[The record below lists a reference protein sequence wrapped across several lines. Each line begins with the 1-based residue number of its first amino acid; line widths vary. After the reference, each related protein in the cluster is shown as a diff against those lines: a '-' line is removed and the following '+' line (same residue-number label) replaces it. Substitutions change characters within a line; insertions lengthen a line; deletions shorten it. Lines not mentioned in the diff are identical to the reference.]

1 MTSTQIVLRRQAIA
15 LRRAL
20 ELAETLDPKP
30 ETLRLA
36 MDEPIREEGYALT
49 EVVASLTRICRMQ
62 ADHIVELAERLA
74 ALEGKAAAK
83 G

>member
-1 MTSTQIVLRRQAIA
+1 MTGTAIQMERQAIA
-15 LRRAL
+15 LQRAL

-36 MDEPIREEGYALT
+36 IDEPVREEGYALT

-62 ADHIVELAERLA
+62 ADHIVELGERVE
-74 ALEGKAAAK
+74 ALEAK